1 MYLHVCENISV
12 CVYISTG
19 VAYMYVCMYVCRHR
33 VYVCM
38 YVGIGYMYV
47 CMYVCM

>member
-1 MYLHVCENISV
+1 
-12 CVYISTG
+12 
-19 VAYMYVCMYVCRHR
+19 MYVCRHR

-47 CMYVCM
+47 CMYVCRHRVYVCMYVCM